1 MILSDLAKFQ
11 TTRSVARPFCDSWAC
26 CTLQFDHVYFTDVII
41 FTVRLLVIPAPS
53 ATSDAELTL
62 VTMETLSSI
71 IWRVGHVN
79 ASGTV
84 FDTQLTSCN
93 FTAQP
98 RTGVVGQTLLFTVIS
113 YDVAQI

>member
-1 MILSDLAKFQ
+1 LS
-11 TTRSVARPFCDSWAC
+11 VV
-26 CTLQFDHVYFTDVII
+26 QFDHVYFTDVIL
-41 FTVRLLVIPAPS
+41 FTVRLLVVPAPS
-53 ATSDAELTL
+53 TTDDAELTL

-84 FDTQLTSCN
+84 FTTPLFSTN

-98 RTGVVGQTLLFTVIS
+98 PFDSGM
-113 YDVAQI
+113 YHEH